1 MGFFDIFKQK
11 TEKGS
16 EQPAVKQTQKPEI
29 SPNHISK
36 KKKNTYVITFNVMAD
51 NTLFALC
58 TTTPLPV
65 IEING
70 VKQEASGGLI
80 KGLKFPNP
88 CANDMVRSHD
98 ILREIMGDRIS
109 ATIIEYLDKDT
120 GKPVVQV
127 YPEGWYVF
135 DNYSTDYITHL
146 NHASRRDLKR
156 QILRVNRCDNQE
168 NKNRHLPVFLFSCR
182 SRDS

>member
-16 EQPAVKQTQKPEI
+16 EQPAVKQIQKPEI

-70 VKQEASGGLI
+70 VKQNTTSGGFI
-80 KGLKFPNP
+80 SGRHFPNP

-156 QILRVNRCDNQE
+156 QIKLRE
-168 NKNRHLPVFLFSCR
+168 NMINEYIARQQMR
-182 SRDS
+182 

>member
-1 MGFFDIFKQK
+1 MGIFDIFNQK
-11 TEKGS
+11 TEKAS
-16 EQPAVKQTQKPEI
+16 EQPAVEQTQKPEI

-36 KKKNTYVITFNVMAD
+36 KKKNTYIITYNVMAD
-51 NTLFALC
+51 ATLFNLC
-58 TTTPLPV
+58 KDTPLPV

-70 VKQEASGGLI
+70 VKQDTTSGGFTNGI
-80 KGLKFPNP
+80 KFPNP

-98 ILREIMGDRIS
+98 ILREIMGERIS

-135 DNYSTDYITHL
+135 DNYGPDYMTRL
-146 NHASRRDLKR
+146 NHASRRDLKHQLKIRDNMINEYIAR
-156 QILRVNRCDNQE
+156 QQVR
-168 NKNRHLPVFLFSCR
+168 
-182 SRDS
+182 